1 MSCIATRSSTS
12 QDQTM
17 PMLMSSVVSAS
28 QNVLPTP
35 GENILAI
42 SMLESLP
49 VTAKEITSWTERD
62 PVLSWVRRM
71 LASGWKDDT
80 DAELKPYQQR
90 HTQLSLH
97 DGCVMWGSYPTSRKG
112 ERNFMKDTRA
122 SRKWRV
128 SPDVLYGG
136 PEWTKH
142 SKRKSSCVR
151 PASEPGNSLQW
162 HWFNPPGLGCTS
174 TTLALFSDTS

>member
-1 MSCIATRSSTS
+1 MFSKTTWGNFDELYCYTIEYKPGPDHANADVFSRLPLPECATK
-12 QDQTM
+12 
-17 PMLMSSVVSAS
+17 V
-28 QNVLPTP
+28 PTP

-49 VTAKEITSWTERD
+49 VTAREITSWTEKD
-62 PVLSWVRRM
+62 PVLSRVRRM
-71 LASGWKDDT
+71 LASGWRDNT

-122 SRKWRV
+122 SRK
-128 SPDVLYGG
+128 
-136 PEWTKH
+136 
-142 SKRKSSCVR
+142 
-151 PASEPGNSLQW
+151 
-162 HWFNPPGLGCTS
+162 
-174 TTLALFSDTS
+174 